1 MYSAP
6 DAELERLLTR
16 LTSDIQNTLQT
27 LLGLYL
33 HGSLV
38 TGDFDRDRSDIDL
51 LAVLSEDVTEE
62 DLARLLELHTRLVED
77 YPTWNDR
84 IEVDYV
90 STLALTSFR
99 TQPRRMARISPGEP
113 LHVLEANRHYLLNW
127 HMARQGGVAL
137 FGPPPQEVMPEISQ
151 AEFLEGVRE
160 HANAWGEWVNDMH
173 PPREQAY
180 AVLTLCRALYTSVH
194 GAQVSKKRAARSV
207 KPLLPQWSALI
218 DWALAW
224 WYEGGMQTGEGE
236 KFAEVVRFVEE
247 VRARVSGLA
256 VLDIRVMDVA
266 ESENQ

>member
-6 DAELERLLTR
+6 GAELERLLTR
-16 LTSDIQNTLQT
+16 LTSDIQSTLHT
-27 LLGLYL
+27 LIGLYL

-62 DLARLLELHTRLVED
+62 DLARLLELHTRLIED

-84 IEVDYV
+84 IEVEYV
-90 STLALTSFR
+90 SALALTSFR
-99 TQPRRMARISPGEP
+99 AQPRRMARISPGEP
-113 LHVLEANRHYLLNW
+113 LHLLEANRHYLLNW
-127 HMARQGGVAL
+127 YMARQGGVAL

-151 AEFLEGVRE
+151 AEFVAGVLE
-160 HANAWGEWVNDMH
+160 HANAWGEWVTDMH

-180 AVLTLCRALYTSVH
+180 AVLTLCRALYTSMH

-224 WYEGGMQTGEGE
+224 WYEDRMQTGEGDR
-236 KFAEVVRFVEE
+236 FAEVVRFVEE
-247 VRARVSGLA
+247 VRDRVL
-256 VLDIRVMDVA
+256 DVA